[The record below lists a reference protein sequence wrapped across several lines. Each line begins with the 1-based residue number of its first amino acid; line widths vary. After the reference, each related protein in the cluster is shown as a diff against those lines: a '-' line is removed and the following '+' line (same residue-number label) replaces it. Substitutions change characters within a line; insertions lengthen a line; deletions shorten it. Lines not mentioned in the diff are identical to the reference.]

1 MLRLL
6 FLALKAEIKRWIIL
20 VKRYPVS
27 FISSAGA
34 LYIIFMGMFFG
45 SGSARTVGP
54 QVMGDTLVGY
64 LMWIFVFSAIGDLSD
79 TIISES
85 LTGTYEHLCI
95 TRVSNIWILIC
106 RAITQMLSS
115 FLLIS
120 FNLILITITTG
131 IKLNIEFFPVVVIL
145 GLSLLGLY
153 GFGFMLAAL
162 ALIFKRIGP
171 IASVLQYVLLFIT
184 GAIIP
189 LNKFPPI
196 IRLIGQSL
204 PLSAGIEAMQMSAID
219 HHPLQY
225 VVQEPVFTRL
235 LFGAVIYVLLGII
248 AFISSDGYARK
259 KGLLGQY

>member
-1 MLRLL
+1 M
-6 FLALKAEIKRWIIL
+6 

-27 FISSAGA
+27 FISSAGS

-45 SGSARTVGP
+45 SGSARIEGP

-79 TIISES
+79 TIINES
-85 LTGTYEHLCI
+85 LTGTYEQLCI

-106 RAITQMLSS
+106 RSMTHMFSS
-115 FLLIS
+115 FMLTA

-131 IKLNIEFFPVVVIL
+131 IRLNIEFLPVVVIL

-171 IASVLQYVLLFIT
+171 IASVLQYVLLFMT

-189 LNKFPPI
+189 LDGFPPI
-196 IRLIGQSL
+196 IRQIGQIL

-219 HHPLQY
+219 HHPLHY
-225 VVQEPVFTRL
+225 IVQETVFIRL
-235 LFGAVIYVLLGII
+235 LLGAVIYVLLGII
-248 AFISSDGYARK
+248 TFFASDGYARK